1 MKIKIGEREYPGRGS
16 ENKTMQAY
24 AASHL
29 QSWRFHKEKKPLLF
43 LNQWLPLYK
52 RAHSKRNSKWL
63 SRNSC
68 QLWGLFSQL
77 CPPPLFLSQSQGCKY
92 LSVLYPCQRTLE
104 RVKGTWHWITGIC
117 VANKYSR
124 PYPLLI
130 NFDWNLNT
138 KQQTLF
144 WTALVPIS
152 LMCLLDK
159 TVFFQV
165 Y

>member
-1 MKIKIGEREYPGRGS
+1 
-16 ENKTMQAY
+16 MQAY

-29 QSWRFHKEKKPLLF
+29 QSWMFHKKKKASTVPESMTSHL
-43 LNQWLPLYK
+43 QASCIE
-52 RAHSKRNSKWL
+52 RDSKWL

-68 QLWGLFSQL
+68 QPWGLFSRL
-77 CPPPLFLSQSQGCKY
+77 HFPPPLSQSQGCKY
-92 LSVLYPCQRTLE
+92 LSVLYPCQHALE

-124 PYPLLI
+124 PHPLLI
-130 NFDWNLNT
+130 KFDWNLNT

-144 WTALVPIS
+144 WIALVPIS